1 MGTGKVRTI
10 MKKFRDCLL
19 LAFFV
24 ATASYG
30 LVWASCAI
38 DPKGSCAILGFN
50 PVQPTANR
58 DVVTNGDNPD
68 DPLDSGSGAPLF

>member
-1 MGTGKVRTI
+1 

-19 LAFFV
+19 LALFV

-50 PVQPTANR
+50 PVQPKANQV
-58 DVVTNGDNPD
+58 VVTNGETPD
-68 DPLDSGSGAPLF
+68 DPSDAGSSPLIF